1 MKPQVITFADFQPGT
16 ALGVHAES
24 YTPAIAAAWK
34 SIFGQQSEDG
44 AGGPAEAASVAMALT
59 MRAYLTVASP
69 RPPGNVQGRQRFQLH
84 QLPRLGE
91 TVSSV
96 VHCIGKQVKRERLY
110 VDLQVQGVGDN
121 GRSLFT
127 GVLSVIWAA

>member
-1 MKPQVITFADFQPGT
+1 MKPQVITFADFQPGI
-16 ALGVHAES
+16 ALGVHVEC
-24 YTPAIAAAWK
+24 YTPELAATWT
-34 SIFGQQSEDG
+34 SIFGQQTDDG
-44 AGGPAEAASVAMALT
+44 ANGAAEAASVAMALT

-69 RPPGNVQGRQRFQLH
+69 RPPGNVQVRQRFHLH

-96 VHCIGKQVKRERLY
+96 VHCIGKQVKRDRLY
-110 VDLQVQGVGDN
+110 VDLQVEGVGDH
-121 GRSLFT
+121 GRPLFT